1 MQWLF
6 ITIIRG
12 GGNLWQTAAQAVAE
26 IAVAAVRIAVAD
38 GCAYRLVLAD
48 KHAEASRT
56 ADTCVEQIAV
66 EHRFVA

>member
-6 ITIIRG
+6 IAILVG
-12 GGNLWQTAAQAVAE
+12 SGNLWQPAAQPVAE
-26 IAVAAVRIAVAD
+26 IGVATVRLTVAD
-38 GCAYRLVLAD
+38 GCAYRLVLTD

-56 ADTCVEQIAV
+56 AYTGVEQIAV